1 MDFFAAQ
8 DDARRKTRWLI
19 VLFVLAI
26 LSLVVLTNLFIMLFV
41 EYSTDYYVQ
50 GHTPT
55 TFWDHFDWER
65 FFWIGLGV
73 TTVILLGSLIRTL
86 SLRAGGR
93 AVAEMMGARLVSG
106 NPRDPLERRLL
117 NVVEEMAIAAG
128 TPVPQVYVM
137 DQEEGINAF
146 AAGFGTGDAV
156 VAVTRG
162 TLEKLNRAELQG
174 VVAHE
179 FSHIVNG
186 DMRLN
191 LRLIGVLFGILM
203 VALIGRLLLRW
214 GAIASSSRSRDNN
227 GGVPLVV
234 LGLGLL
240 VMGYV
245 GVFFGNLIKA
255 SVSRQR
261 EYLADASAVQFTRE
275 PQGIAGALKKIGG
288 DARGSLIRH
297 PDAEELSHAYFS
309 EGIHY
314 LFGLNG
320 LFATHPPLEKRILRV
335 DPGWDGEF
343 IVPRPVSPAEVER
356 EEEKRHRIPAEE
368 LAVGG
373 MVLTSVL
380 DRMERGSTPD
390 AASLEQ
396 AERLLQAIPTGLE
409 EVAHEPHG
417 ARALI
422 YALALDHEHGVL
434 ERQLEHLRQHADTG
448 VAELT
453 ERYLEPVQR
462 LAPRLRMT
470 LVDLAMPALRQ
481 LSPRQYALFRDN
493 LATLVGMDG
502 HITPFEWALQ
512 KIVLHNLEMEFEGK
526 KPPLGRIGRYRP
538 LHEEIETLLG
548 YLAHHTHD
556 SRMAALHAFQAGA
569 EVLEL
574 ENLRMPPAE
583 ALTPDS
589 LDRALDRLAR
599 LKPLLKPRLLK
610 ACAACVASDGRI
622 TALEMELLRAFSA
635 LLDCPLPPL
644 PAEGG

>member
-26 LSLVVLTNLFIMLFV
+26 LSLVVLTNLFIMLFA

-55 TFWDHFDWER
+55 TFWERFDWER

-73 TTVILLGSLIRTL
+73 TAVILLGSFIRTL
-86 SLRAGGR
+86 SLRGGGR
-93 AVAEMMGARLVSG
+93 VVAEMMGARLVSG

-117 NVVEEMAIAAG
+117 NVVEEMAIASG

-156 VAVTRG
+156 IAVTRG

-191 LRLIGVLFGILM
+191 IRLIGILFGILM

-214 GAIASSSRSRDNN
+214 GAIASHSRSRDSN

-240 VMGYV
+240 VLGYV

-288 DARGSLIRH
+288 DAQGSLIRH
-297 PDAEELSHAYFS
+297 PDAEELSHTYFS

-356 EEEKRHRIPAEE
+356 EEEKRHRLPLEG
-368 LAVGG
+368 LAAGG
-373 MVLTSVL
+373 VVLTSVL
-380 DRMERGSTPD
+380 DSMERGSTPD
-390 AASLEQ
+390 VANLEQ
-396 AERLLQAIPTGLE
+396 AERLLHAIPAELE

-417 ARALI
+417 ARALV
-422 YALALDHEHGVL
+422 YALVLDREHGVL
-434 ERQLEHLRQHADTG
+434 AQQLEHLRRHADTG

-462 LAPRLRMT
+462 LAPELRMT

-481 LSPRQYALFRDN
+481 LSPAQYRLFRGN
-493 LATLVGMDG
+493 LATLVKMDG
-502 HITPFEWALQ
+502 RITAFEWALQ

-526 KPPLGRIGRYRP
+526 KPPLGRLGRYPP
-538 LHEEIETLLG
+538 LRREIETMLG
-548 YLAHHTHD
+548 YLAHHTHE
-556 SRMAALHAFQAGA
+556 SRMEALHAFQAGA

-574 ENLRMPPAE
+574 EGLQMPPGE
-583 ALTPDS
+583 ELTPDS
-589 LDRALDRLAR
+589 LEQSLDRLAH
-599 LKPLLKPRLLK
+599 LKPLLKPKLLK

-622 TALEMELLRAFSA
+622 TALERELLRAFSA

-644 PAEGG
+644 PAEAV